1 MNCIKTIGSFAL
13 LLAVAGC
20 NPNGP
25 DPGKG
30 KIDPKYQGLVLNEIA
45 AHEENQD
52 FDTWVEV
59 CNASDQ
65 SRELDGLGLFITDEY
80 FKGQKIA
87 DLSGTLA
94 PGERKVFST
103 ADETLVTGISSA
115 APFTLV
121 MGTDKDTVADSYEHK
136 DGDPSLG
143 YFASYQRLPDA
154 SGEWRRVTYSSKGKV
169 NELFDL
175 SKTKPTAVWAWGS
188 HMSDLVANDGAKL
201 KELKAK
207 GYDHLLLNYSAFDY
221 PTNKPLAKRLIPIC
235 DELGISVHA
244 WLQAFYDGDWVSPID
259 DEKKAFKEE
268 IFERIRTD
276 AARYIEQWGV
286 KGIHLDYIRFGGTAY
301 KHNYTQ
307 EVNSINA
314 VNRACREVR
323 ETCDAFEEGIVTSAA
338 LMPEANSSEYYGQV
352 PSQMAKYIHI
362 LMPMIYRYGSY
373 NMSDNTFKSNSNYF
387 AERVPAGGGVSWS
400 CIQTYDA
407 NTKGLSA
414 EKLRRDI
421 DLMAE
426 TKASGIVLFRYQLG
440 TFPDVNDLWN

>member
-1 MNCIKTIGSFAL
+1 
-13 LLAVAGC
+13 
-20 NPNGP
+20 
-25 DPGKG
+25 
-30 KIDPKYQGLVLNEIA
+30 
-45 AHEENQD
+45 
-52 FDTWVEV
+52 
-59 CNASDQ
+59 
-65 SRELDGLGLFITDEY
+65 
-80 FKGQKIA
+80 
-87 DLSGTLA
+87 
-94 PGERKVFST
+94 
-103 ADETLVTGISSA
+103 
-115 APFTLV
+115 
-121 MGTDKDTVADSYEHK
+121 
-136 DGDPSLG
+136 
-143 YFASYQRLPDA
+143 
-154 SGEWRRVTYSSKGKV
+154 
-169 NELFDL
+169 
-175 SKTKPTAVWAWGS
+175 
-188 HMSDLVANDGAKL
+188 MSDLVANDGAKL

-387 AERVPAGGGVSWS
+387 AERAAAGGGVSWS
-400 CIQTYDA
+400 GIQTYDA

>member
-1 MNCIKTIGSFAL
+1 MTVQPFLRNLLFEAVFAVFRNFSRIIAVKAGS
-13 LLAVAGC
+13 AVTPAPVRSLC
-20 NPNGP
+20 ELHRAVY
-25 DPGKG
+25 G
-30 KIDPKYQGLVLNEIA
+30 KIA
-45 AHEENQD
+45 
-52 FDTWVEV
+52 
-59 CNASDQ
+59 
-65 SRELDGLGLFITDEY
+65 
-80 FKGQKIA
+80 
-87 DLSGTLA
+87 
-94 PGERKVFST
+94 
-103 ADETLVTGISSA
+103 
-115 APFTLV
+115 
-121 MGTDKDTVADSYEHK
+121 
-136 DGDPSLG
+136 
-143 YFASYQRLPDA
+143 
-154 SGEWRRVTYSSKGKV
+154 
-169 NELFDL
+169 
-175 SKTKPTAVWAWGS
+175 
-188 HMSDLVANDGAKL
+188 
-201 KELKAK
+201 
-207 GYDHLLLNYSAFDY
+207 
-221 PTNKPLAKRLIPIC
+221 
-235 DELGISVHA
+235 
-244 WLQAFYDGDWVSPID
+244 
-259 DEKKAFKEE
+259 
-268 IFERIRTD
+268 ERIRTD

-323 ETCDAFEEGIVTSAA
+323 ETCDAFEEGLVTSAA

-387 AERVPAGGGVSWS
+387 AERAAAGGGVSWS
-400 CIQTYDA
+400 GIQTYDA